1 MVLFSCGVKKTI
13 PDEQFLL
20 RKNLVVV
27 HDNKTLKEGDLKA
40 QILHRPNKRVL
51 FNRLPVFLW
60 SYAIGSSYKHPEK
73 NDSVAWRSKLRN
85 QWGEPP
91 VLVSEALTKL
101 SSDNIRDYLF
111 NEGYFDARVSQM
123 VYKSKRKAKVV
134 YHIYPERPYKLKSF
148 VTESVDSNVLLVVDS
163 IIAKKPI
170 YRQYWPL
177 NLNNLN
183 DAKTLL
189 TSELRDRGYFEA
201 NPSCFRYEIDTAY
214 SQKEGSV
221 YLIVSPPSS
230 AKSKELKPFKFGK
243 LYLEIQC
250 SSKYKELNT
259 PEVVVLPG
267 KVLKLNHYTINL
279 STLTPLLQI
288 DSGSLYSQI
297 KTNQTYQALVE
308 LGIFSFVDIRQELDS
323 ATETISTFLTAKA
336 YPRMFWN
343 AEPQVLYSPQGSSGT
358 NFQTQS
364 QQSFGL
370 AGILSFTNRN
380 VFGNAENLR
389 ISSITSWEAIFKRGN
404 IGDFNFAQGIQQGV
418 NAQLSLP
425 NFRLLNELDSRK
437 VFERKNTVFSLSY
450 QFENNP
456 NFLRSSLP
464 ASISFQFIRPKL
476 SWYYTPLEV
485 SYNRNV
491 LSNDFLPKLPQLDQ
505 DFVKR
510 VFTNQLISASKVG
523 IILANDRNKPGT
535 NYYFIRMGFEASGNL
550 HRLYRYLFEPNY
562 NPDSNYQFLG
572 VNYFQYSKVET
583 EFRYRIT
590 LDELNSIAVR
600 AKMGLAIPYG
610 NSEVIPYDK
619 RYFIGGSN
627 SLRGWR
633 PRGLGPGNTPSS
645 VGTIID
651 RSGEI
656 IYEANVEYRFTLIK
670 NFIESALFM
679 DAGNIWNFSDAGGS
693 TAGYGVINRK
703 KFLGEVAV
711 NTGIGMRF
719 DLEFFMFR
727 LDWGW
732 PLRDPSKA
740 IENRWVLAKG
750 LETGFGKYLINET
763 NIVIGLDYPF

>member
-1 MVLFSCGVKKTI
+1 MGT
-13 PDEQFLL
+13 
-20 RKNLVVV
+20 
-27 HDNKTLKEGDLKA
+27 
-40 QILHRPNKRVL
+40 
-51 FNRLPVFLW
+51 
-60 SYAIGSSYKHPEK
+60 SYKHPEL

-85 QWGEPP
+85 LWGEPP
-91 VLVSEALTKL
+91 VLVSDALAKL

-111 NEGYFDARVSQM
+111 NVGYFDASVTHLT
-123 VYKSKRKAKVV
+123 YNGKRKAKIS
-134 YHIYPERPYKLKSF
+134 YHIYPQKPYKLKTF
-148 VTESVDSNVLLVVDS
+148 VTESADSSIHRLLDT
-163 IIAKKPI
+163 IIAKNQI
-170 YRQYWPL
+170 YRLWWPL
-177 NLNNLN
+177 NLNDLN
-183 DAKTLL
+183 TAKSIL
-189 TSELRDRGYFEA
+189 TNELRDRGFYEA
-201 NPSCFRYEIDTAY
+201 NPSCFKYEIDTSY

-221 YLIVSPPSS
+221 YLIVGAPTNS
-230 AKSKELKPFKFGK
+230 KSGTLKPYRFGQ
-243 LYLEIQC
+243 LRLEIQC
-250 SSKYKELNT
+250 SSKYQEYNT
-259 PEVVVLPG
+259 PATVILPG
-267 KVLKLNHYTINL
+267 KILQLNHYTVNIA
-279 STLTPLLQI
+279 TLKPLLQI
-288 DSGSLYSQI
+288 DSGDYYSQV

-308 LGIFSFVDIRQELDS
+308 LGLFSFVDIRQEIDS
-323 ATETISTFLTAKA
+323 VTQTITTYLTAKA
-336 YPRMFWN
+336 YSRMFWN

-380 VFGNAENLR
+380 VFGNAENLK

-404 IGDFNFAQGIQQGV
+404 IGEFNFAQGLQQGF
-418 NAQLSLP
+418 NAQFSLP

-437 VFERKNTVFSLSY
+437 IFERKNTVFSLSY

-464 ASISFQFIRPKL
+464 ASVSFQFIRPKL

-491 LSNDFLPKLPQLDQ
+491 LSSDFLPKLPQLDQ

-510 VFTNQLISASKVG
+510 VFTNQLISASKIG
-523 IILANDRNKPGT
+523 MILANDRNKPGE
-535 NYYFIRMGFEASGNL
+535 NYYFVRMGFEASGNL
-550 HRLYRYLFEPNY
+550 HRLYRYLFEPNF

-572 VNYFQYSKVET
+572 VNYFQYSKIET

-610 NSEVIPYDK
+610 NSSVIPYDK

-633 PRGLGPGNTPSS
+633 PRGLGPGNTPNN
-645 VGTIID
+645 VGSIID

-656 IYEANVEYRFTLIK
+656 IYEANLEYRFTLIK
-670 NFIESALFM
+670 NFIESALFL
-679 DAGNIWNFSDAGGS
+679 DAGNIWNFSDAGGATS
-693 TAGYGVINRK
+693 GYGVINRK
-703 KFLGEVAV
+703 NFIGEVAV

-732 PLRDPSKA
+732 PLRDPSKPA
-740 IENRWVLAKG
+740 DSRWILANG
-750 LETGFGKYLINET
+750 LQTGLGKYFVNET
-763 NIVIGLDYPF
+763 TIVIGLDYPF

>member
-1 MVLFSCGVKKTI
+1 M
-13 PDEQFLL
+13 
-20 RKNLVVV
+20 RKNSVMV
-27 HDNKTLKEGDLKA
+27 HDNKVLKQGEIKA

-60 SYAIGSSYKHPEK
+60 SYALGSSYKHPEK

-91 VLVSEALTKL
+91 ILVSDALIRL
-101 SSDNIRDYLF
+101 STDNIRDYLF

-123 VYKSKRKAKVV
+123 VYQRKRKAKVT
-134 YHIYPERPYKLKSF
+134 YHIYPERPYKLETF
-148 VTESVDSNVLLVVDS
+148 ITESVDSTVKYLVDS
-163 IIAKKPI
+163 IIAQNPVA
-170 YRQYWPL
+170 RQYWPL
-177 NLNNLN
+177 NLNHLN
-183 DAKTLL
+183 DAKTTL

-201 NPSCFRYEIDTAY
+201 NPSCFRYEIDTSY
-214 SQKEGSV
+214 SDKSGSV
-221 YLIVSPPSS
+221 YMIVSAPTN
-230 AKSKELKPFKFGK
+230 AKSGELKPYRFGTMV
-243 LYLEIQC
+243 LEIQC
-250 SSKYKELNT
+250 SPKYKEFNT
-259 PEVVVLPG
+259 PALVRLPG
-267 KVLKLNHYTINL
+267 KILQLNHYTINL

-297 KTNQTYQALVE
+297 KTNQTYRALVE
-308 LGIFSFVDIRQELDS
+308 LGIFSFVDIRQEIDS
-323 ATETISTFLTAKA
+323 STQTITTYLTAKA

-380 VFGNAENLR
+380 MFGNAENLR
-389 ISSITSWEAIFKRGN
+389 ISSITSWEAIFKRGD
-404 IGDFNFAQGIQQGV
+404 IGEFNFAQGIQQGF

-437 VFERKNTVFSLSY
+437 IFERKNTVFSLSY

-464 ASISFQFIRPKL
+464 ASVSFQFIRPKL

-510 VFTNQLISASKVG
+510 VFTNQLISASKIG
-523 IILANDRNKPGT
+523 IILANDRNKPGE

-550 HRLYRYLFEPNY
+550 HRLYRYLTEDQF

-572 VNYFQYSKVET
+572 VNYFQYSKIET

-610 NSEVIPYDK
+610 NSQVIPYDK

-633 PRGLGPGNTPSS
+633 PRGLGPGNTPNS

-670 NFIESALFM
+670 NFIESALFL

-703 KFLGEVAV
+703 NFIGEIAV

-719 DLEFFMFR
+719 DLDFFMFR

-732 PLRDPSKA
+732 PLRDPSKSL
-740 IENRWVLAKG
+740 ENRWVLANGIQTG
-750 LETGFGKYLINET
+750 LGHYFVNET
-763 NIVIGLDYPF
+763 TIVIGLDYPF